1 MSNFIQNKHKIVFSY
16 VIRSPN
22 FQGFITN
29 LLQSLLFF
37 LVDTSFHLVV
47 NLQTHRNQHRVQE
60 TSESLLYVMF

>member
-1 MSNFIQNKHKIVFSY
+1 MVFSY

-29 LLQSLLFF
+29 LLQSLLFS

-47 NLQTHRNQHRVQE
+47 NLQTHRNQYRVQE
-60 TSESLLYVMF
+60 KSESSLYVMF